1 MIVRVHTHGY
11 STSVHIDVESE
22 MMLPVC
28 VSMGQWFF
36 WANTNHFKSKVGQR
50 ICKHLI
56 LVGSPWFPFGCY
68 DPNVEGEDMRTTWP
82 LCKTTNQCEGFTMF
96 HQLTLVGENFGD
108 ASFRLRKELATKN
121 RDKSIESRAEWTG
134 SSPKDSKPHLLESPW
149 LSTFPPRATQVSA
162 HEEPLREYPTIQST
176 AFLGSQTLLRTAG
189 FGGGSFK
196 KISSAKSRTWTRE
209 IGETPSHG

>member
-1 MIVRVHTHGY
+1 MI
-11 STSVHIDVESE
+11 
-22 MMLPVC
+22 LL
-28 VSMGQWFF
+28 
-36 WANTNHFKSKVGQR
+36 SKHKPFQVKGGQR

-121 RDKSIESRAEWTG
+121 RDTSIESRAEWTG

-162 HEEPLREYPTIQST
+162 HEEPPEECPIIQST